1 MSLWSAALLGL
12 VQGLFMFLPVSSTAH
27 MTLTQHGLNATGTDV
42 LPPDH
47 PEMIFVY
54 LVAHLGTLI
63 SIAVVFWSSLSV
75 FSMNV
80 LRSVRSPSAV
90 REGLWWKLFWLGMF
104 SVLVTGI
111 VGLSL
116 RKFAEDVFANPWSI
130 AITLSITG
138 VLLFWSDK
146 LPRRTY
152 RLRDIGWKTAGFIGL
167 AQAIA
172 FLPGISRS
180 AMTMTAGLFS
190 GLKRR
195 WVAQYSFFLAIPT
208 ICAISLVY
216 GIELY
221 RAGQWLEEVS
231 LAALAVVFV
240 VSALVGIVALKLVIM
255 LLYKAQLKVFAFY
268 VWAMAIAVLVFW

>member
-1 MSLWSAALLGL
+1 MSLWSAVLLGF

-27 MTLTQHGLNATGTDV
+27 MTLTQHWLNNSGAEV

-54 LVAHLGTLI
+54 LVAHLGTLV

-75 FSMNV
+75 FTLNV
-80 LRSVRSPSAV
+80 LRSVTGPSKV

-104 SVLVTGI
+104 SVLITGL

-116 RKFAEDVFANPWSI
+116 RAFAEDIFARTGTI
-130 AITLSITG
+130 AITLTITG
-138 VLLFWSDK
+138 ILLYWSDK
-146 LPRRTY
+146 LPRRTE

-172 FLPGISRS
+172 FAPGISRS
-180 AMTMTAGLFS
+180 AMTMTAGLFT

-221 RAGQWLEEVS
+221 RAGQWLDQIG
-231 LAALAVVFV
+231 LTALIVVFV
-240 VSALVGIVALKLVIM
+240 VSALVGIVALKLVIT

-268 VWAMAIAVLVFW
+268 VWALAAALLLFW

>member
-27 MTLTQHGLNATGTDV
+27 MTLTQHGLNAAGAEV
-42 LPPDH
+42 LSPDH

-63 SIAVVFWSSLSV
+63 SIAVVFWSSLSR
-75 FSMNV
+75 FSLNV
-80 LRSVRSPSAV
+80 LRSVPNPSAV
-90 REGLWWKLFWLGMF
+90 KNGLWWKLFWLGMF
-104 SVLVTGI
+104 SVLVTGV
-111 VGLSL
+111 VGLSI
-116 RKFAEDVFANPWSI
+116 RAFAEEIFARTSTI
-130 AITLSITG
+130 AVTLAITGI
-138 VLLFWSDK
+138 LLYWSDK

-152 RLRDIGWKTAGFIGL
+152 RLRDIGWKTAGIIGF
-167 AQAIA
+167 AQALA
-172 FLPGISRS
+172 FAPGISRS
-180 AMTMTAGLFS
+180 AMTMTAGLFT

-195 WVAQYSFFLAIPT
+195 WVAQYSFFLAVPT

-221 RAGQWLEEVS
+221 RAGQWLDQVS
-231 LAALAVVFV
+231 LSALFVVFV
-240 VSALVGIVALKLVIM
+240 VSALVGIVALKLVIT

-268 VWAMAIAVLVFW
+268 VWALAAALLFF

>member
-1 MSLWSAALLGL
+1 MSLWSAVLLGL

-27 MTLTQHGLNATGTDV
+27 MTLTQHWLNHSGAEV

-54 LVAHLGTLI
+54 LVAHLGTLV

-75 FSMNV
+75 FSLNV
-80 LRSVRSPSAV
+80 LRSVTGPAKV

-104 SVLVTGI
+104 SVLITGL

-116 RKFAEDVFANPWSI
+116 RAFAEEIFARTGTI
-130 AITLSITG
+130 AITLTITG
-138 VLLFWSDK
+138 ILLYWSDK
-146 LPRRTY
+146 LPRRTE

-172 FLPGISRS
+172 FAPGISRS
-180 AMTMTAGLFS
+180 AMTMTAGLFT

-221 RAGQWLEEVS
+221 RAGQWLDQIGIG
-231 LAALAVVFV
+231 ALSMVFV
-240 VSALVGIVALKLVIM
+240 VSALVGIIALKLVIT

-268 VWAMAIAVLVFW
+268 VWALAAALLLFW

>member
-1 MSLWSAALLGL
+1 MSLWSAALLGV

-27 MTLTQHGLNATGTDV
+27 MTLTQHALNRSGAEV

-63 SIAVVFWSSLSV
+63 SIAVVFWPSLSRYTI
-75 FSMNV
+75 NV
-80 LRSVRSPSAV
+80 LRSSA
-90 REGLWWKLFWLGMF
+90 GPKKINGGIWWVLFWLGMF
-104 SVLVTGI
+104 SVLITG
-111 VGLSL
+111 VLGLTI
-116 RKFAEDVFANPWSI
+116 RAFAEAFFAHTWAI
-130 AITLSITG
+130 AVTLSITG

-146 LPRRTY
+146 LSTRTK
-152 RLRDIGWKTAGFIGL
+152 RLRDINWKTAGIIGA

-172 FLPGISRS
+172 FAPGISRS
-180 AMTMTAGLFS
+180 AMTMTAGLFC

-195 WVAQYSFFLAIPT
+195 WVAEYSFFLAIPT
-208 ICAISLVY
+208 ISAISLVY

-221 RAGQWLEEVS
+221 SAGQWLEHVS
-231 LAALAVVFV
+231 LGALLTVFV
-240 VSALVGIVALKLVIM
+240 VSAVVGIFALLLVIK

-268 VWAMAIAVLVFW
+268 VWAMAATLLLFF

>member
-1 MSLWSAALLGL
+1 MSLWSALIIGI

-27 MTLTQHGLNATGTDV
+27 MTLTQHWLNRSGAET

-63 SIAVVFWSSLSV
+63 SIAVVFWSSLWR
-75 FSMNV
+75 FSLNV
-80 LRSVRSPSAV
+80 LQSVPNPSAV
-90 REGLWWKLFWLGMF
+90 KQGLWWKLFWFGMF
-104 SVLVTGI
+104 SVLVTGV

-116 RKFAEDVFANPWSI
+116 RAFAEEIFARTGTI
-130 AITLSITG
+130 AVTLIITG

-146 LPRRTY
+146 LPRRTK
-152 RLRDIGWKTAGFIGL
+152 RLRDISWGTASLIGL

-172 FLPGISRS
+172 FAPGISRS
-180 AMTMTAGLFS
+180 AMTMTAGLFT

-195 WVAQYSFFLAIPT
+195 WVAEYSFFLAIPT

-221 RAGQWLEEVS
+221 RAGQWLENIS
-231 LAALAVVFV
+231 LMTLVVVFIA
-240 VSALVGIVALKLVIM
+240 SALVGIVALWLVIK
-255 LLYKAQLKVFAFY
+255 LLYRAQLKVFAYY
-268 VWAMAIAVLVFW
+268 VWALALALLLFW